1 MGLNEALGS
10 LEVTA
15 QRAAALFRSPAPR
28 SVWRGSRD
36 ELENGQE
43 SNLEDVCLQTLLEF
57 FVGKI
62 DLAL

>member
-15 QRAAALFRSPAPR
+15 QRAAALFRSPALR

-62 DLAL
+62 NLAL